1 MKTNA
6 IFYHEI
12 TLQAFGPLNVA
23 DQLATS
29 EKLIEKFGQ
38 DHNFE
43 LGFIGKG
50 FFAAPKGLHFV
61 GTFEEL
67 VN

>member
-1 MKTNA
+1 
-6 IFYHEI
+6 
-12 TLQAFGPLNVA
+12 LQAIGPLSVTEQQ
-23 DQLATS
+23 DIS
-29 EKLIEKFGQ
+29 KKLLSKFGQ

-43 LGFIGKG
+43 LGFTGKG